1 MFPLIN
7 AFDLL
12 ILEIESGIIDL
23 LKLKNKVKKRTQKNQ
38 TFFKSAVSFF
48 YCA

>member
-12 ILEIESGIIDL
+12 ILEIKNGIIDL

-38 TFFKSAVSFF
+38 KFFKSAVSLF